1 MATGQTIVHA
11 VREIVERSPE
21 RELVS
26 FRRLGC
32 RADGAPDDR
41 MSYGDLW
48 RRAATFAER
57 LRGVPRGEH
66 VLLVMPLGNQLLAG
80 HLGAMLAGGVP
91 IVHAHPSP
99 KVVET
104 VYLHQ
109 LIHVLELSRPA
120 AVITSA
126 AFAPPL
132 SRAGL
137 PPERLCLEDELPKS
151 TTFEPTA
158 WQEVDGDAPAVLQH
172 SSGSTGLQKGVV
184 LSHRMVARQC
194 ESYARAI
201 QLSGEDRI
209 CSWLP
214 LYHDMGLFTTWL
226 MPLLRAVPVA
236 AIDPF
241 AWVNAPASFL
251 RLIGDYRGTLAW
263 QPNFAYNLLASR
275 VKDAEIDGVDLGSM
289 RGFSNCSEPVR
300 ASSHEAF
307 YERFRGH
314 GLARDALWVCYAM
327 AENAFAVTTASS
339 ATVPVVVCG
348 ADPEELARGVV
359 RRAAAGAR
367 STPVVSCGSPIP
379 DCKIAVVDEQRR
391 ALPDGRVGEIA
402 LTSAFQ
408 LREYHENPEATRCA
422 MDAEG
427 WYHTGDLGFLLEGQL
442 YITGRKKD
450 LIIIG
455 GRNFYPQDVEALCDA
470 CPGAVP
476 GRAVALGVEDERTG
490 TERLVILVES
500 RLPEG
505 DAREALGLDVRRR
518 VFEELDCPVSEV
530 HVVPHMWLQKT
541 TLGKIAR
548 RPNLERL
555 RDLQA
560 RGAGAAARSTPSAA
574 RAGLLEVVAWGAL
587 TAVAIVVIAA
597 LQANFS
603 WGLYT
608 GF

>member
-11 VREIVERSPE
+11 VRAIVERAPE

-26 FRRLGC
+26 FRSLDG
-32 RADGAPDDR
+32 RAAGAPDDR

-57 LRGVPRGEH
+57 LRGIPRGAH
-66 VLLVMPLGNQLLAG
+66 VLLVMPLGNQLLAA
-80 HLGAMLAGGVP
+80 HFGAMLAAAVP

-99 KVVET
+99 KTRET
-104 VYLHQ
+104 VYLEH

-120 AVITSA
+120 VVITSST
-126 AFAPPL
+126 FARSL

-137 PPERLCLEDELPKS
+137 SAERLCVEDDLPKKS
-151 TTFEPTA
+151 AFEPTA
-158 WQEVDGDAPAVLQH
+158 WQEVDGDAAAILQH

-184 LSHRMVARQC
+184 LSHRMITRQC

-201 QLSGEDRI
+201 QISGEDRI

-251 RLIGDYRGTLAW
+251 RLIGEYRGTLAW

-275 VKDAEIDGVDLGSM
+275 VKDAEIEGVDLGAM

-300 ASSHEAF
+300 ATSHEAF
-307 YERFRGH
+307 YQRFRGH
-314 GLARDALWVCYAM
+314 GVKREALWVCYAM
-327 AENAFAVTTASS
+327 AENGFAVTTTSS
-339 ATVPVVVCG
+339 AVPVVVCG
-348 ADPEELARGVV
+348 ADPAELARGVL
-359 RRAAAGAR
+359 RRAAEGAR
-367 STPVVSCGSPIP
+367 SSPIVSCGSPIP
-379 DCKIAVVDEQRR
+379 DCEIKVVDEQRR
-391 ALPDGRVGEIA
+391 ALPDGRVGEVA
-402 LTSAFQ
+402 LTSAFE
-408 LREYHENPEATRCA
+408 LREYYRNPEATGCA
-422 MDAEG
+422 MDGEG

-442 YITGRKKD
+442 YVTGRKKD
-450 LIIIG
+450 LLILG

-470 CPGAVP
+470 CAGAVP
-476 GRAVALGVEDERTG
+476 GRAVAIGIEDERTG

-505 DAREALGLDVRRR
+505 DAREHLGLEVRRR

-530 HVVPHMWLQKT
+530 HVVSHRWLQKT
-541 TLGKIAR
+541 TSGKISR
-548 RPNLERL
+548 RANLDRFRELEATR
-555 RDLQA
+555 A
-560 RGAGAAARSTPSAA
+560 AAAARQSPVAA
-574 RAGLLEVVAWGAL
+574 VGGLLEAVAWGAF
-587 TAVAIVVIAA
+587 TAVAIVVIVA

-608 GF
+608 NF